1 MGWRWGLWWRG
12 EGWPHL
18 CSSQWPSCVHVGL
31 VWQDLQI
38 VLVKWEIQSVIQS
51 LVLQRLV
58 AIFFFFFILN
68 ALSIQCKPSAVPHR
82 LSWCCGLD
90 VGPRPRLGHS

>member
-1 MGWRWGLWWRG
+1 MILTMLSDLLCARGCPRPGPGQVKGRREVGWRWGLWWTG
-12 EGWPHL
+12 EGWPRL

-31 VWQDLQI
+31 VWPDLQI

-58 AIFFFFFILN
+58 AIFFFFPFF
-68 ALSIQCKPSAVPHR
+68 KF
-82 LSWCCGLD
+82 
-90 VGPRPRLGHS
+90 